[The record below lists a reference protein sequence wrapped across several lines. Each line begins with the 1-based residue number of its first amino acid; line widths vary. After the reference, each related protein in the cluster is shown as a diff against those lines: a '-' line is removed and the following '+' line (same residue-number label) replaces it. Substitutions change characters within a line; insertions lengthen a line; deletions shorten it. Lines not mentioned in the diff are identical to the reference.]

1 MWGRIKSTL
10 LNYPVEYE
18 NLNLR
23 GISREKRL
31 LIEEIQ
37 FFLSFFSKNPDTSVT
52 AYMRSA
58 KDSLAQIHLLI
69 TMNNPYPTSVS
80 FVEKK
85 KFRSDRK
92 NQDKDKGKFD
102 KTIYSE
108 LKITF
113 SLSDFRTL
121 TVRIHGHVDMKLAG
135 ELCYLSYGRLV
146 GPE

>member
-1 MWGRIKSTL
+1 MSDIHCAVLDKDEPLVDGFQVSKYFSFG
-10 LNYPVEYE
+10 YS
-18 NLNLR
+18 LR
-23 GISREKRL
+23 KLGLRETRGG
-31 LIEEIQ
+31 
-37 FFLSFFSKNPDTSVT
+37 
-52 AYMRSA
+52 
-58 KDSLAQIHLLI
+58 
-69 TMNNPYPTSVS
+69 SVS

-146 GPE
+146 IPQQNKVFTVMSWKI

>member
-1 MWGRIKSTL
+1 MSDIHCAVLDKDEPLVDGFQVSKYFSFG
-10 LNYPVEYE
+10 YS
-18 NLNLR
+18 LR
-23 GISREKRL
+23 QLGLRETRGG
-31 LIEEIQ
+31 
-37 FFLSFFSKNPDTSVT
+37 
-52 AYMRSA
+52 
-58 KDSLAQIHLLI
+58 
-69 TMNNPYPTSVS
+69 SVS

-146 GPE
+146 IPQQNKVFTVMSWKI